1 MANKTMPCPHCWGE
15 QGFLFDNK
23 GKKEWIVCKNCNG
36 KGFIFGNKAKGV
48 IESNK
53 NLVPEKEPPKCFRC
67 GCPKPDDGNFLC
79 DSCRTSVVDSVLV
92 CQPKRYA
99 NLAEKELARNAR
111 EAKK

>member
-1 MANKTMPCPHCWGE
+1 MT
-15 QGFLFDNK
+15 L
-23 GKKEWIVCKNCNG
+23 
-36 KGFIFGNKAKGV
+36 
-48 IESNK
+48 
-53 NLVPEKEPPKCFRC
+53 CFRC

-99 NLAEKELARNAR
+99 GLAEKELARNAR